1 LNTFHQLD
9 SQDFTGFEVMHKGWK
24 REAQVPQTENCEG
37 VETGEEEGSLLTE
50 RERTSP
56 GLHGRRSTVVAGGS
70 PVGERETPETETE
83 SGEGRTE
90 SPWLGRAG
98 GLFFK
103 NAIWAHRTVYNACPV
118 HTGQRTIAV
127 R

>member
-1 LNTFHQLD
+1 
-9 SQDFTGFEVMHKGWK
+9 
-24 REAQVPQTENCEG
+24 

-70 PVGERETPETETE
+70 PVGERETPETE

-90 SPWLGRAG
+90 SLWLGWAG
-98 GLFFK
+98 GLFLK
-103 NAIWAHRTVYNACPV
+103 RDMGAPDSL
-118 HTGQRTIAV
+118 
-127 R
+127 